1 MCRNSGLNVSSVQ
14 CVMTSPQVNSTS
26 VRKQEGKKAATAGAD
41 QKSAAK
47 SSSVS
52 KPTPGK
58 SEDCQFGLHQISDLL
73 FLLSY

>member
-1 MCRNSGLNVSSVQ
+1 MSPLYVIIYVITSLGP
-14 CVMTSPQVNSTS
+14 SPQVNSTS

-52 KPTPGK
+52 KPTPGE
-58 SEDCQFGLHQISDLL
+58 SEELQFVPHLL